1 MHCASPK
8 SKIGTLKTV
17 RLHQKRRGQ
26 FGAVNWGLF
35 APQNWGLFGPVKW
48 GLFDPVKWGLFVWNF
63 QPLKVTLRISLTL

>member
-35 APQNWGLFGPVKW
+35 APQNWGLFTPVNW
-48 GLFDPVKWGLFVWNF
+48 GLFGWNF
-63 QPLKVTLRISLTL
+63 QFVPKLKLFHF